1 MQRGFMQMVFLFV
14 VFCSDCILEVFSAM
28 DRSILRAG
36 RRYCAVSNLS
46 KFSAIREMIDPSE
59 ALVYGMSGVDEIMK
73 GIENFHRQHHD
84 VFWIFKS
91 IEVVD
96 DCPAV
101 LIEFDRYWT
110 VQGKICDT
118 KEVYCSSASEI
129 IEFNVEGLIRSIK
142 YKSRPSEPVLFGQ
155 NYPAEKF
162 NVLAAAEIF
171 LADKS

>member
-1 MQRGFMQMVFLFV
+1 MRGMMQMVLLFV
-14 VFCSDCILEVFSAM
+14 VFCSDYILEVSSAM

-36 RRYCAVSNLS
+36 RRYCALSNLS
-46 KFSAIREMIDPSE
+46 KFSAIREMIDPSV
-59 ALVYGMSGVDEIMK
+59 ALVYGMSGLDEIMK
-73 GIENFHRQHHD
+73 GIENFHSQHHD
-84 VFWIFKS
+84 IFWIFKS
-91 IEVVD
+91 IEVID

-110 VQGKICDT
+110 VREKLCDT

-162 NVLAAAEIF
+162 NVLAAAEKF
-171 LADKS
+171 VSDES